1 MDNGKN
7 DVVDA
12 FFYQSYSFSLFF
24 RIFAASVTYFLIN
37 AVMTNRLLTLMAV
50 WLTVTVAA
58 LAQEEPK
65 LTVKPS
71 GRILFDAAYI
81 NPQHQE
87 DDLKSGV
94 GIPDMRVGVGFIY
107 GQWKGKIDMGY
118 AYGKVNMKDVWLQYD
133 FDKQNFI
140 RGGYFIHQYGF
151 QSSTSSSFKETMEEP
166 QSNAVFNNDRMIGLM
181 YEYSAPKVLA
191 TASIVVETDAMKQTT
206 DVTGNEA
213 IGGMTRLLYRPYA
226 ERGKMFQVG
235 ISGGIEGARYNS
247 KEELNHKQFT
257 LSTRWPTRVAKVNSQ
272 QAVVTDAKTMYKF
285 SPEVMYSRGRFAVIG
300 QYFLNSITRDNNQE
314 TFTGSGAYV
323 TLRGLLKGRDYAP
336 NMGDGGI
343 ATPDPGNMEL
353 CLQYNYT
360 ALSDASAGILGGY
373 LNDWAICYNFY
384 PNKYMIWRVRASYTK
399 VTNRS
404 GFADNEVSILET
416 RLQVKF

>member
-1 MDNGKN
+1 MTKTILMMAMG
-7 DVVDA
+7 
-12 FFYQSYSFSLFF
+12 LMM
-24 RIFAASVTYFLIN
+24 AS
-37 AVMTNRLLTLMAV
+37 AMQ
-50 WLTVTVAA
+50 
-58 LAQEEPK
+58 AQEEPK
-65 LTVKPS
+65 LVAKPS
-71 GRILFDAAYI
+71 GRILFDAAYV

-87 DDLKSGV
+87 DELKSGV
-94 GIPDMRVGVGFIY
+94 GIPDFRVGVGFTY
-107 GQWKGKIDMGY
+107 GQWKGKVDMGY
-118 AYGKVNMKDVWLQYD
+118 AYGKVNMKDVWLEYD

-166 QSNAVFNNDRMIGLM
+166 QSNACFNNDRMIGLM
-181 YEYSAPKVLA
+181 YEHNGKKFLA
-191 TASIVVETDAMKQTT
+191 TASVVVETDAMKQTT
-206 DVTGNEA
+206 DVTGNEGVGA
-213 IGGMTRLLYRPYA
+213 MTRLLYRPYA

-235 ISGGIEGARYNS
+235 ISGGIEGARYSS
-247 KEELNHKQFT
+247 KEEMNHKQFT
-257 LSTRWPTRVAKVNSQ
+257 LSTRWPMRVAKVNSQ
-272 QAVVTDAKTMYKF
+272 QAVVDGAKAMYKF
-285 SPEVMYSRGRFAVIG
+285 SPEVMYSYGRFAVIG
-300 QYFLNSITRDNNQE
+300 QYFLNSITREDNLK

-323 TLRGLLKGRDYAP
+323 TLRGLVKGRNYAP

-360 ALSDASAGILGGY
+360 SLSDASAGVYGGY
-373 LNDWAICYNFY
+373 LNDWALCYNFY

-404 GFADNEVSILET
+404 GFADNEATILET

>member
-1 MDNGKN
+1 MTKTILMMAMG
-7 DVVDA
+7 
-12 FFYQSYSFSLFF
+12 LMM
-24 RIFAASVTYFLIN
+24 AS
-37 AVMTNRLLTLMAV
+37 AMQ
-50 WLTVTVAA
+50 
-58 LAQEEPK
+58 AQEEPK
-65 LTVKPS
+65 LVAKPS
-71 GRILFDAAYI
+71 GRILFDAAYV

-87 DDLKSGV
+87 DELKSGV
-94 GIPDMRVGVGFIY
+94 GIPDFRVGVGFTY
-107 GQWKGKIDMGY
+107 GRWKGKVDMGY
-118 AYGKVNMKDVWLQYD
+118 AYGKVNMKDVWLEYD

-166 QSNAVFNNDRMIGLM
+166 QSNACFNNDRMIGLM
-181 YEYSAPKVLA
+181 YEHNGKKFLA
-191 TASIVVETDAMKQTT
+191 TASVVVETDAMKQTT
-206 DVTGNEA
+206 DVTGNEGVGA
-213 IGGMTRLLYRPYA
+213 MTRLLYRPYA

-235 ISGGIEGARYNS
+235 ISGGIEGARYSS
-247 KEELNHKQFT
+247 KEEMNHKQFT
-257 LSTRWPTRVAKVNSQ
+257 LSTRWPMRVAKVNSQ

-285 SPEVMYSRGRFAVIG
+285 SPEVMYSYGRFAVIG
-300 QYFLNSITRDNNQE
+300 QYFLNSITRDNNLE

-323 TLRGLLKGRDYAP
+323 TLRGLIKGRHYAP

-360 ALSDASAGILGGY
+360 SLSDASAGVFGGY
-373 LNDWAICYNFY
+373 LNDWALCYNYY
-384 PNKYMIWRVRASYTK
+384 PNKYMIWRVRASWTK

-404 GFADNEVSILET
+404 GFADNEATILET

>member
-1 MDNGKN
+1 MTMGL
-7 DVVDA
+7 A
-12 FFYQSYSFSLFF
+12 
-24 RIFAASVTYFLIN
+24 IAA
-37 AVMTNRLLTLMAV
+37 AH
-50 WLTVTVAA
+50 
-58 LAQEEPK
+58 AQEEPK

-87 DDLKSGV
+87 DELNSGV
-94 GIPDMRVGVGFIY
+94 GIPDMRVGVGFSY
-107 GQWKGKIDMGY
+107 DKWKGKIDMGY
-118 AYGKVNMKDVWLQYD
+118 AYGKVNMKDVWLEYD
-133 FDKQNFI
+133 FDKQNFV

-181 YEYSAPKVLA
+181 YEHSAKKFLA
-191 TASIVVETDAMKQTT
+191 TASVVVETDAMKQTT
-206 DVTGNEA
+206 DATGNEA
-213 IGGMTRLLYRPYA
+213 LGAMTRLLYRPFA
-226 ERGKMFQVG
+226 ERGKMLQVG

-247 KEELNHKQFT
+247 NDALNHKQFT
-257 LSTRWPTRVAKVNSQ
+257 LNTRWPTRVAKINSQ
-272 QAVVTDAKTMYKF
+272 SAVVTDAKTMYKF
-285 SPEVMYSRGRFAVIG
+285 SPEAMYSYGRFAVVG
-300 QYFLNSITRDNNQE
+300 QYFLNSITRDNQQE

-323 TLRGLLKGRDYAP
+323 TLRGLIKGRNYSP

-360 ALSDASAGILGGY
+360 SLSDATAGIYGGY
-373 LNDWAICYNFY
+373 LNDWALCYNFY

-399 VTNRS
+399 VTNRE
-404 GFADNEVSILET
+404 GFANNEVSILET

>member
-1 MDNGKN
+1 
-7 DVVDA
+7 
-12 FFYQSYSFSLFF
+12 
-24 RIFAASVTYFLIN
+24 
-37 AVMTNRLLTLMAV
+37 MAV

-87 DDLKSGV
+87 DELKSGV
-94 GIPDMRVGVGFIY
+94 GIPDMRVGVGFNY

-166 QSNAVFNNDRMIGLM
+166 QSNAVFNNDHMIGLM

>member
-1 MDNGKN
+1 MKK
-7 DVVDA
+7 
-12 FFYQSYSFSLFF
+12 L
-24 RIFAASVTYFLIN
+24 
-37 AVMTNRLLTLMAV
+37 MMMAV
-50 WLTVTVAA
+50 GLMMASA
-58 LAQEEPK
+58 MQAQEEPK
-65 LTVKPS
+65 LVAKPS
-71 GRILFDAAYI
+71 GRILFDAAYV

-87 DDLKSGV
+87 DELKSGV
-94 GIPDMRVGVGFIY
+94 GIPDFRVGVGFTY

-118 AYGKVNMKDVWLQYD
+118 AYGKVNMKDVWLEYD

-166 QSNAVFNNDRMIGLM
+166 QSNACFNNDRMIGLM
-181 YEYSAPKVLA
+181 YEYNGKKFLG
-191 TASIVVETDAMKQTT
+191 TASVVVETDAMKQTT
-206 DVTGNEA
+206 DVTGNEGVGA
-213 IGGMTRLLYRPYA
+213 MTRLLYRPYA

-235 ISGGIEGARYNS
+235 ISGGIEGARYSS
-247 KEELNHKQFT
+247 KEEMNHKQFT
-257 LSTRWPTRVAKVNSQ
+257 LSTRWPMRVAKVNSQ

-285 SPEVMYSRGRFAVIG
+285 SPEVMYSYGRFAVIG
-300 QYFLNSITRDNNQE
+300 QYFLNSITRDNNLE

-323 TLRGLLKGRDYAP
+323 TLRGLIKGRNYAP

-360 ALSDASAGILGGY
+360 SLSDASAGVFGGY
-373 LNDWAICYNFY
+373 LNDWALCYNYY
-384 PNKYMIWRVRASYTK
+384 PNKYMIWRVRASWTK

-404 GFADNEVSILET
+404 GFADNEATILET

>member
-1 MDNGKN
+1 MTMGL
-7 DVVDA
+7 A
-12 FFYQSYSFSLFF
+12 
-24 RIFAASVTYFLIN
+24 IAAAY
-37 AVMTNRLLTLMAV
+37 
-50 WLTVTVAA
+50 
-58 LAQEEPK
+58 AQEEPK
-65 LTVKPS
+65 LTAKPS

-87 DDLKSGV
+87 DELNSGV
-94 GIPDMRVGVGFIY
+94 GIPDMRVGVGFSY
-107 GQWKGKIDMGY
+107 DKWKGKIDMGY
-118 AYGKVNMKDVWLQYD
+118 AYGKVNMKDVWLEYD
-133 FDKQNFI
+133 FDKQNFV

-181 YEYSAPKVLA
+181 YEHSAKKFLA
-191 TASIVVETDAMKQTT
+191 TASVVVETDAMKQTT
-206 DVTGNEA
+206 DATGHEA
-213 IGGMTRLLYRPYA
+213 LGAMTRLLYRPFA
-226 ERGKMFQVG
+226 ERGKMLQVG

-247 KEELNHKQFT
+247 NDALNHKQFT
-257 LSTRWPTRVAKVNSQ
+257 LNTRWPTRVAKINSQ
-272 QAVVTDAKTMYKF
+272 SAVVTDAKTMYKF
-285 SPEVMYSRGRFAVIG
+285 SPEAMYSYGRFAVVG
-300 QYFLNSITRDNNQE
+300 QYFLNSITRDNQQE

-323 TLRGLLKGRDYAP
+323 TLRGLIKGRNYSP

-360 ALSDASAGILGGY
+360 SLSDATAGIYGGY
-373 LNDWAICYNFY
+373 LNDWALCYNFY

-399 VTNRS
+399 VTNRD
-404 GFADNEVSILET
+404 GFANNEVSILET

>member
-1 MDNGKN
+1 
-7 DVVDA
+7 
-12 FFYQSYSFSLFF
+12 
-24 RIFAASVTYFLIN
+24 
-37 AVMTNRLLTLMAV
+37 MAV

-94 GIPDMRVGVGFIY
+94 GIPDMRVGVGFNY

-191 TASIVVETDAMKQTT
+191 TASVVVETDAMKQTT

>member
-1 MDNGKN
+1 MAMG
-7 DVVDA
+7 
-12 FFYQSYSFSLFF
+12 LMM
-24 RIFAASVTYFLIN
+24 AST
-37 AVMTNRLLTLMAV
+37 MQ
-50 WLTVTVAA
+50 
-58 LAQEEPK
+58 AQEEPK
-65 LTVKPS
+65 LVAKPS
-71 GRILFDAAYI
+71 GRILFDAAYV

-87 DDLKSGV
+87 DELKSGV
-94 GIPDMRVGVGFIY
+94 GIPDFRVGVGFTY
-107 GQWKGKIDMGY
+107 GQWKGKVDMGY
-118 AYGKVNMKDVWLQYD
+118 AYGKVNMKDVWLEYD

-166 QSNAVFNNDRMIGLM
+166 QSNACFNNDRMIGLM
-181 YEYSAPKVLA
+181 YEYNGKKFLG
-191 TASIVVETDAMKQTT
+191 TASVVVETDAMKQTT
-206 DVTGNEA
+206 DVTGNEGVGA
-213 IGGMTRLLYRPYA
+213 MTRLLYRPYA

-235 ISGGIEGARYNS
+235 ISGGIEGARYSS
-247 KEELNHKQFT
+247 KEEMNHKQFT
-257 LSTRWPTRVAKVNSQ
+257 LSTRWPMRVAKVNSQ
-272 QAVVTDAKTMYKF
+272 QAVVDGAKAMYKF
-285 SPEVMYSRGRFAVIG
+285 SPEVMYSYGRFAVIG
-300 QYFLNSITRDNNQE
+300 QYFLNSITREDNLK

-323 TLRGLLKGRDYAP
+323 TLRGLIKGRNYAP

-360 ALSDASAGILGGY
+360 SLSDASAGVYGGY
-373 LNDWAICYNFY
+373 LNDWALCYNFY

-404 GFADNEVSILET
+404 GFADNEATILET

>member
-1 MDNGKN
+1 MNKMRLTMLM
-7 DVVDA
+7 VA
-12 FFYQSYSFSLFF
+12 LAMATT
-24 RIFAASVTYFLIN
+24 IF
-37 AVMTNRLLTLMAV
+37 
-50 WLTVTVAA
+50 
-58 LAQEEPK
+58 AQEEPK
-65 LTVKPS
+65 LTAKPS

-87 DDLKSGV
+87 DELKSGV
-94 GIPDMRVGVGFIY
+94 GIPDMRVGVGFTY

-133 FDKQNFI
+133 FDKENFV

-181 YEYSAPKVLA
+181 YEHSENKFLA
-191 TASIVVETDAMKQTT
+191 TASVVVETDAMKQTT
-206 DVTGNEA
+206 DQIGNEA
-213 IGGMTRLLYRPYA
+213 IGAMTRLLYRPYA

-235 ISGGIEGARYNS
+235 ISGGIEGARYSS

-257 LSTRWPTRVAKVNSQ
+257 LATRWPTRVAKVNSQ
-272 QAVVTDAKTMYKF
+272 EALVTDAKTLYKF
-285 SPEVMYSRGRFAVIG
+285 SPEIMYSYGRFAIIG
-300 QYFLNSITRDNNQE
+300 QYYLNNITRDNNLE
-314 TFTGSGAYV
+314 SFVGSGAYV
-323 TLRGLLKGRDYAP
+323 TLRTLVKGREYSP
-336 NMGDGGI
+336 NMNDGGI

-360 ALSDASAGILGGY
+360 SLSDHTAGIYGGY
-373 LNDWAICYNFY
+373 LNDWALCYNFY
-384 PNKYMIWRVRASYTK
+384 PNKYMIWRVRASWTK

>member
-12 FFYQSYSFSLFF
+12 FFLSKLFVFTFFSYLCSISYLFF
-24 RIFAASVTYFLIN
+24 NKCSYDKQT
-37 AVMTNRLLTLMAV
+37 TNSQAV
-50 WLTVTVAA
+50 WLTVTVVA

-94 GIPDMRVGVGFIY
+94 GIPDMRVGVGFNY

>member
-1 MDNGKN
+1 M
-7 DVVDA
+7 
-12 FFYQSYSFSLFF
+12 
-24 RIFAASVTYFLIN
+24 
-37 AVMTNRLLTLMAV
+37 RLKLTLIAWSLAV
-50 WLTVTVAA
+50 AVC
-58 LAQEEPK
+58 AQEEPK

-71 GRILFDAAYI
+71 GRILFDAAYV

-94 GIPDMRVGVGFIY
+94 GIPDFRVGVGFSY
-107 GQWKGKIDMGY
+107 GQWKGKVDMGY

-133 FDKQNFI
+133 FDKKNFI

-166 QSNAVFNNDRMIGLM
+166 QSNAVFNNDRMIGIM
-181 YEYSAPKVLA
+181 YEHSAEKFLG
-191 TASIVVETDAMKQTT
+191 TASVVVESDAMKATT
-206 DVTGNEA
+206 DQTGDQA
-213 IGGMTRLLYRPYA
+213 IGAMTRLLYRPYA
-226 ERGKMFQVG
+226 QRGKMLQVG
-235 ISGGIEGARYNS
+235 ISGGLEGARYSSN
-247 KEELNHKQFT
+247 EAMNHKQFT
-257 LSTRWPTRVAKVNSQ
+257 LTSRWPMRVAKVNAH

-285 SPEVMYSRGRFAVIG
+285 SPEVMYSQGRFAVIG
-300 QYFLNSITRDNNQE
+300 QYFWNQITRDNDLHS
-314 TFTGSGAYV
+314 FTGSGAYV
-323 TLRGLLKGRDYAP
+323 TLRGLLKGRSYAP

-360 ALSDASAGILGGY
+360 ALSDAKAGIHGGY
-373 LNDWAICYNFY
+373 LNDWALCFNYY

-404 GFADNEVSILET
+404 GFEDNECSILET

>member
-1 MDNGKN
+1 M
-7 DVVDA
+7 VALVMA
-12 FFYQSYSFSLFF
+12 AT
-24 RIFAASVTYFLIN
+24 IF
-37 AVMTNRLLTLMAV
+37 
-50 WLTVTVAA
+50 
-58 LAQEEPK
+58 AQEEPK
-65 LTVKPS
+65 LTAKPS

-87 DDLKSGV
+87 DELKSGV
-94 GIPDMRVGVGFIY
+94 GIPDMRVGVGFTY

-118 AYGKVNMKDVWLQYD
+118 AYGKVNMKDVWFQYD
-133 FDKQNFI
+133 FDKENFV

-181 YEYSAPKVLA
+181 YEHSENKFLA
-191 TASIVVETDAMKQTT
+191 TASVVVETDAMKQTT
-206 DVTGNEA
+206 DQIGNEA
-213 IGGMTRLLYRPYA
+213 IGAMTRLLYRPYA

-235 ISGGIEGARYNS
+235 ISGGIEGARYSS

-257 LSTRWPTRVAKVNSQ
+257 LATRWPTRVAKVNSQ
-272 QAVVTDAKTMYKF
+272 EALVTDAKTLYKF
-285 SPEVMYSRGRFAVIG
+285 SPEIMYSYGRFAIIG
-300 QYFLNSITRDNNQE
+300 QYYLNNITRDNNLE
-314 TFTGSGAYV
+314 SFVGSGAYV
-323 TLRGLLKGRDYAP
+323 TLRTLVKGREYSP
-336 NMGDGGI
+336 NMNDGGI

-360 ALSDASAGILGGY
+360 SLSDHTAGIYGGY
-373 LNDWAICYNFY
+373 LNDWALCYNFY
-384 PNKYMIWRVRASYTK
+384 PNKYMIWRVRASWTK

>member
-1 MDNGKN
+1 MTK
-7 DVVDA
+7 
-12 FFYQSYSFSLFF
+12 
-24 RIFAASVTYFLIN
+24 TFLI
-37 AVMTNRLLTLMAV
+37 MAV
-50 WLTVTVAA
+50 GLMMTSTMQ
-58 LAQEEPK
+58 AQEEPK
-65 LTVKPS
+65 LVAKPS
-71 GRILFDAAYI
+71 GRILFDAAYV

-87 DDLKSGV
+87 DELKSGV
-94 GIPDMRVGVGFIY
+94 GIPDFRVGVGFTY
-107 GQWKGKIDMGY
+107 GQWKGKVDMGY
-118 AYGKVNMKDVWLQYD
+118 AYGKVNMKDVWLEYD

-166 QSNAVFNNDRMIGLM
+166 QSNACFNNDRMIGLM
-181 YEYSAPKVLA
+181 YEHNGKKFLA
-191 TASIVVETDAMKQTT
+191 TASVVVETDAMKQTT
-206 DVTGNEA
+206 DVTGNEGVGA
-213 IGGMTRLLYRPYA
+213 MTRLLYRPYA

-235 ISGGIEGARYNS
+235 ISGGIEGARYSS
-247 KEELNHKQFT
+247 KEEMNHKQFT
-257 LSTRWPTRVAKVNSQ
+257 LSTRWPMRVAKVNSQ
-272 QAVVTDAKTMYKF
+272 QAVVDGAKAMYKF
-285 SPEVMYSRGRFAVIG
+285 SPEVMYSYGRFAVIG
-300 QYFLNSITRDNNQE
+300 QYFLNSITREDNLK

-323 TLRGLLKGRDYAP
+323 TLRGLIKGRNYAP

-360 ALSDASAGILGGY
+360 SLSDASAGVYGGY
-373 LNDWAICYNFY
+373 LNDWALCYNFY

-404 GFADNEVSILET
+404 GFADNEATILET

>member
-1 MDNGKN
+1 MTMGL
-7 DVVDA
+7 A
-12 FFYQSYSFSLFF
+12 
-24 RIFAASVTYFLIN
+24 IAA
-37 AVMTNRLLTLMAV
+37 AH
-50 WLTVTVAA
+50 
-58 LAQEEPK
+58 AQEEPK

-87 DDLKSGV
+87 DELNSGV
-94 GIPDMRVGVGFIY
+94 GIPDMRVGVGFSY
-107 GQWKGKIDMGY
+107 DKWKGKIDMGY
-118 AYGKVNMKDVWLQYD
+118 AYGKVNMKDVWLEYD
-133 FDKQNFI
+133 FDKQNFV

-181 YEYSAPKVLA
+181 YEHSAKKFLA
-191 TASIVVETDAMKQTT
+191 TASVVVETDAMKQTT
-206 DVTGNEA
+206 DATGHEA
-213 IGGMTRLLYRPYA
+213 IGAMTRLLYRPFA
-226 ERGKMFQVG
+226 ERGKMLQVG

-247 KEELNHKQFT
+247 NDALNHKQFT
-257 LSTRWPTRVAKVNSQ
+257 LNTRWPTRVAKINSQ
-272 QAVVTDAKTMYKF
+272 SAVVTDAKTMYKF
-285 SPEVMYSRGRFAVIG
+285 SPEAMYSYGRFAVVG
-300 QYFLNSITRDNNQE
+300 QYFLNSITRDNQQE

-323 TLRGLLKGRDYAP
+323 TLRGLIKGRNYSP

-360 ALSDASAGILGGY
+360 SLSDATAGIYGGY
-373 LNDWAICYNFY
+373 LNDWALCYNFY

-399 VTNRS
+399 VTNRE
-404 GFADNEVSILET
+404 GFANNEVSILET

>member
-1 MDNGKN
+1 
-7 DVVDA
+7 
-12 FFYQSYSFSLFF
+12 
-24 RIFAASVTYFLIN
+24 
-37 AVMTNRLLTLMAV
+37 MTKTILMMAV
-50 WLTVTVAA
+50 GLMMASA
-58 LAQEEPK
+58 MQAQEEPK
-65 LTVKPS
+65 LVAKPS
-71 GRILFDAAYI
+71 GRILFDAAYV

-87 DDLKSGV
+87 DELKSGV
-94 GIPDMRVGVGFIY
+94 GIPDFRVGVGFTY
-107 GQWKGKIDMGY
+107 GQWKGKVDMGY
-118 AYGKVNMKDVWLQYD
+118 AYGKVNMKDVWLEYD

-166 QSNAVFNNDRMIGLM
+166 QSNACFNNDRMIGLM
-181 YEYSAPKVLA
+181 YEHNGKKFLA
-191 TASIVVETDAMKQTT
+191 TASVVVETDAMKQTT
-206 DVTGNEA
+206 DVTGNE
-213 IGGMTRLLYRPYA
+213 GVGVMTRLLYRPYA

-235 ISGGIEGARYNS
+235 VSGGIEGARYSS
-247 KEELNHKQFT
+247 KEEMNHKQFT
-257 LSTRWPTRVAKVNSQ
+257 LSTRWPMRVAKVNSQ
-272 QAVVTDAKTMYKF
+272 QAVVDGAKAMYKF
-285 SPEVMYSRGRFAVIG
+285 SPEVMYSYGRFAVIG
-300 QYFLNSITRDNNQE
+300 QYFLNSITREDNLK

-323 TLRGLLKGRDYAP
+323 TLRGLIKGRNYAP

-360 ALSDASAGILGGY
+360 SLSDASAGVYGGY
-373 LNDWAICYNFY
+373 LNDWALCYNFY

-404 GFADNEVSILET
+404 GFADNEATILET

>member
-1 MDNGKN
+1 MLM
-7 DVVDA
+7 VALVMA
-12 FFYQSYSFSLFF
+12 AT
-24 RIFAASVTYFLIN
+24 IF
-37 AVMTNRLLTLMAV
+37 
-50 WLTVTVAA
+50 
-58 LAQEEPK
+58 AQEEPK
-65 LTVKPS
+65 LTAKPS

-87 DDLKSGV
+87 DELKSGV
-94 GIPDMRVGVGFIY
+94 GIPDMRVGVGFTY

-133 FDKQNFI
+133 FDKENFV

-181 YEYSAPKVLA
+181 YEHSENKFLA
-191 TASIVVETDAMKQTT
+191 TASVVVETDAMKQTT
-206 DVTGNEA
+206 DQIGNEA
-213 IGGMTRLLYRPYA
+213 IGAMTRLLYRPYA

-235 ISGGIEGARYNS
+235 ISGGIEGARYSS

-257 LSTRWPTRVAKVNSQ
+257 LATRWPTRVAKVNSQ
-272 QAVVTDAKTMYKF
+272 EALVTDAKTLYKF
-285 SPEVMYSRGRFAVIG
+285 SPEIMYSYGRFAIIG
-300 QYFLNSITRDNNQE
+300 QYYLNNITRDNNLE
-314 TFTGSGAYV
+314 SFVGSGAYV
-323 TLRGLLKGRDYAP
+323 TLRTLVKGREYSP
-336 NMGDGGI
+336 NMNDGGI

-360 ALSDASAGILGGY
+360 SLSDHTAGIYGGY
-373 LNDWAICYNFY
+373 LNDWALCYNFY
-384 PNKYMIWRVRASYTK
+384 PNKYMIWRVRASWTK

>member
-1 MDNGKN
+1 
-7 DVVDA
+7 
-12 FFYQSYSFSLFF
+12 
-24 RIFAASVTYFLIN
+24 
-37 AVMTNRLLTLMAV
+37 MAV

-94 GIPDMRVGVGFIY
+94 GIPDMRVGVGFNY

-166 QSNAVFNNDRMIGLM
+166 QSNAVFNNDRMIGHM

>member
-1 MDNGKN
+1 MMAMG
-7 DVVDA
+7 
-12 FFYQSYSFSLFF
+12 LMM
-24 RIFAASVTYFLIN
+24 AST
-37 AVMTNRLLTLMAV
+37 MQ
-50 WLTVTVAA
+50 
-58 LAQEEPK
+58 AQEEPK
-65 LTVKPS
+65 LVAKPS
-71 GRILFDAAYI
+71 GRILFDAAYV

-87 DDLKSGV
+87 DELKSGV
-94 GIPDMRVGVGFIY
+94 GIPDFRVGVGFTY
-107 GQWKGKIDMGY
+107 GQWKGKVDMGY
-118 AYGKVNMKDVWLQYD
+118 AYGKVNMKDVWLEYD

-166 QSNAVFNNDRMIGLM
+166 QSNACFNNDRMIGLM
-181 YEYSAPKVLA
+181 YEHNGKKFLA
-191 TASIVVETDAMKQTT
+191 TASVVVETDAMKQTT
-206 DVTGNEA
+206 DVTGNEGVGA
-213 IGGMTRLLYRPYA
+213 MTRLLYRPYA

-235 ISGGIEGARYNS
+235 ISGGIEGARYSS
-247 KEELNHKQFT
+247 KEEMNHKQFT
-257 LSTRWPTRVAKVNSQ
+257 LSTRWPMRVAKVNSQ

-285 SPEVMYSRGRFAVIG
+285 SPEVMYSYGRFAVIG
-300 QYFLNSITRDNNQE
+300 QYFLNSITRDNNLE

-323 TLRGLLKGRDYAP
+323 TLRGLIKGRNYAP

-360 ALSDASAGILGGY
+360 SLSDASAGVFGGY
-373 LNDWAICYNFY
+373 LNDWALCYNYY
-384 PNKYMIWRVRASYTK
+384 PNKYMIWRVRASWTK

-404 GFADNEVSILET
+404 GFADNEATILET

>member
-1 MDNGKN
+1 MKK
-7 DVVDA
+7 
-12 FFYQSYSFSLFF
+12 
-24 RIFAASVTYFLIN
+24 
-37 AVMTNRLLTLMAV
+37 TLSII
-50 WLTVTVAA
+50 A
-58 LAQEEPK
+58 LGLACGATANAQEEPK
-65 LTVKPS
+65 FTAKPS
-71 GRILFDAAYI
+71 GRILMDAAYI
-81 NPQHQE
+81 NPQHG
-87 DDLKSGV
+87 DDELNSGV
-94 GIPDMRVGVGFIY
+94 GIPDMRVGVGFSY
-107 GQWKGKIDMGY
+107 DQWKGKVDMGY
-118 AYGKVNMKDVWLQYD
+118 AYGKVNLKDVWLQYD
-133 FDKQNFI
+133 FDKKNFV

-151 QSSTSSSFKETMEEP
+151 QSCTSSSFKETMEEP